1 MEEKLDNF
9 SKIVQAKEIIEIA
22 PRLFKTASNLD
33 LRVVRIMMIEGPTR
47 TLQFM
52 IEGADLS
59 DITIRQCTK
68 ISRLISEILDEKDYI
83 QGEYTLEVSSPGLER
98 PIIEYSD
105 YKRFIGSKVKIKLIN
120 KYENKIRFTGLIK
133 ECLDKKITFIDKK
146 DDKILIVPV
155 TAIDDAKLV
164 FSDF

>member
-9 SKIVQAKEIIEIA
+9 SKIVQAKEVIEIA
-22 PRLFKTASNLD
+22 PKFLAKTLSNLD

-68 ISRLISEILDEKDYI
+68 ISRLISE
-83 QGEYTLEVSSPGLER
+83 
-98 PIIEYSD
+98 
-105 YKRFIGSKVKIKLIN
+105 F
-120 KYENKIRFTGLIK
+120 
-133 ECLDKKITFIDKK
+133 
-146 DDKILIVPV
+146 
-155 TAIDDAKLV
+155 
-164 FSDF
+164 

>member
-1 MEEKLDNF
+1 VEEKLENF

-22 PRLFKTASNLD
+22 PKLFKTISNLD
-33 LRVVRIMMIEGPTR
+33 LRVVRIMMIEGSTR

-83 QGEYTLEVSSPGLER
+83 HGDYTLEVSSPGLER

-105 YKRFIGSKVKIKLIN
+105 YKRFIGSKAKIKLIN
-120 KYENKIRFTGLIK
+120 KHENKIKFTGLIK
-133 ECLDKKITFIDKK
+133 ECLDKKITFIDNK
-146 DDKILIVPV
+146 DDKTLIIPV
-155 TAIDDAKLV
+155 ASIDEAKLV

>member
-1 MEEKLDNF
+1 MEEKLSNF

-22 PRLFKTASNLD
+22 PRLFKTVSNLD

-83 QGEYTLEVSSPGLER
+83 QGDYTLEVSSPGLER

-120 KYENKIRFTGLIK
+120 KYENKIRFTELIK

-155 TAIDDAKLV
+155 TEIDEAKLV

>member
-22 PRLFKTASNLD
+22 PKLFKIISNLD
-33 LRVVRIMMIEGPTR
+33 LRVVRIIMIEGSTK

-59 DITIRQCTK
+59 DITVRQCTK
-68 ISRLISEILDEKDYI
+68 VSRLISEVLDEKDYI
-83 QGEYTLEVSSPGLER
+83 HGDYNLEVSSPGLER

-105 YKRFIGSKVKIKLIN
+105 FKRFIGSKVKIKLIN
-120 KYENKIRFTGLIK
+120 KHENKIRFTGLIK
-133 ECLDKKITFIDKK
+133 ECLNEKITLIDNK
-146 DDKILIVPV
+146 DNNIIVLPFALI
-155 TAIDDAKLV
+155 DEAKLV

>member
-33 LRVVRIMMIEGPTR
+33 LRVVRIMMIEGSTK

-52 IEGADLS
+52 LEGADLS

-68 ISRLISEILDEKDYI
+68 VSRLISEVLDEKDYI
-83 QGEYTLEVSSPGLER
+83 HGDYTLEVSSPGLER

-105 YKRFIGSKVKIKLIN
+105 FKRFTGSKVKIKLIS
-120 KYENKIRFTGLIK
+120 KYENKTRFIGLIK
-133 ECLDKKITFIDKK
+133 ECLDEKVTFIDNK
-146 DDKILIVPV
+146 DNKIFIVPFDL
-155 TAIDDAKLV
+155 IDDAKLV

>member
-22 PRLFKTASNLD
+22 PKLFKTISNLD
-33 LRVVRIMMIEGPTR
+33 LRVVRIMMIEGPTK

-52 IEGADLS
+52 LEGDDLS

-68 ISRLISEILDEKDYI
+68 VSRLISEILDEKDYI
-83 QGEYTLEVSSPGLER
+83 QGDYTLEVSSPGLER

-120 KYENKIRFTGLIK
+120 KHENKIRFTGLIK
-133 ECLDKKITFIDKK
+133 ECLDEKITFIDKK

-155 TAIDDAKLV
+155 TAIDEAKLV